1 MTIDKSLRVKKGVTR
16 SRNVLTR
23 VERIEKLEDMD
34 KWTEGE
40 SPFGLPKTR
49 VYRVVLKKKKKAK
62 TEEPAAAADAK
73 AKK

>member
-23 VERIEKLEDMD
+23 VERIEKMKEMD
-34 KWTEGE
+34 KWAEGE

-62 TEEPAAAADAK
+62 TEEPAADAK